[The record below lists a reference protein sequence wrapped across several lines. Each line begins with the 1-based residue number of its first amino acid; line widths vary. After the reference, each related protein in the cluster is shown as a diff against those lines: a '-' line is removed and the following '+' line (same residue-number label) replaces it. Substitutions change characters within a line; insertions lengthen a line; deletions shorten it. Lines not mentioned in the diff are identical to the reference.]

1 MQGVNYNSVVSSNK
15 LNNVTQMR
23 NESNERALSLA
34 RDFSIGSAET
44 GTIFLQI
51 SSAHLV
57 MCPGG
62 IPRDA
67 LLHAQSTWRCTSWG
81 IPRDA
86 LLHAQSTWRCTSW
99 GIPRDALLHA
109 QSTWRCTLY
118 EPPVKDGRHIIG
130 TVPELTA
137 SGPDSTGSATNST
150 TPHFLR

>member
-67 LLHAQSTWRCTSWG
+67 LLHAQSTWRCT
-81 IPRDA
+81 
-86 LLHAQSTWRCTSW
+86 
-99 GIPRDALLHA
+99 
-109 QSTWRCTLY
+109 LY